1 MEVLSK
7 SCDLDEAATNLYGA
21 LRRLDANNLDLIVA
35 HLVPDKDLGNA
46 INDRLRKAS
55 GRPMN
60 IHQCEKEQTRWS
72 KS

>member
-1 MEVLSK
+1 VAVEVLSQ

-35 HLVPDKDLGNA
+35 YLVPDRNIGNA

-55 GRPMN
+55 GQPIN
-60 IHQCEKEQTRWS
+60 IPEH
-72 KS
+72 